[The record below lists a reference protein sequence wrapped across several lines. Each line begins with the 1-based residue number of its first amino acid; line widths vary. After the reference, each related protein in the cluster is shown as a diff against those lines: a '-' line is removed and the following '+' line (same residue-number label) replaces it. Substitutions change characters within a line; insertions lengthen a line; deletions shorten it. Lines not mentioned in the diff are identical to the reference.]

1 MNKKKYTIGFM
12 QGRLSDLVDNMT
24 QSFPWNNWEK
34 EFSIANQNNLEL
46 IEWTLDAKNLY
57 QNPLMN
63 KYGRKKIK
71 NLCERFNLKVSSLT
85 GDCFMQEPFW
95 KRNNPNVLKKEFID
109 ICEAAAILGITYIV
123 IPLVDNGSFE
133 NNSQKDLFTNY
144 LLDQYIFLKKRK
156 IKIIFESDLD
166 PIRLKE
172 FISNFPEDTFG
183 INYDIGNSAALN
195 YDSNQEFS
203 AYGGRILN
211 IHVKDRLKGGKT
223 VPLGCGNADFKKVFN
238 NIASVKYSGNLI
250 LQTARAENNNHLDVI
265 LKYKKFTEELIE
277 SLY

>member
-1 MNKKKYTIGFM
+1 MNKKKYTVGFM
-12 QGRLSDLVDNMT
+12 QGRLSDLVDNMI
-24 QSFPWNNWEK
+24 QSFPWNYWEK
-34 EFSIANQNNLEL
+34 EFSIANQNNLEI

-57 QNPLMN
+57 QNPIMN
-63 KYGRKKIK
+63 EYGRKKIK
-71 NLCERFNLKVSSLT
+71 NLSERFNLKIPSLT

-95 KRNNPNVLKKEFID
+95 KTNNPNNLQKEFID
-109 ICEAAAILGITYIV
+109 ICEAASILGITFIV

-133 NNSQKDLFTNY
+133 NNFQKDLLTNY
-144 LLDQYIFLKKRK
+144 LLDQYIFLKERK

-172 FISNFPEDTFG
+172 FISNFPKDTFG

-238 NIASVKYSGNLI
+238 NIASVKYGGNFI

-265 LKYKKFTEELIE
+265 LKYKKFTEELID